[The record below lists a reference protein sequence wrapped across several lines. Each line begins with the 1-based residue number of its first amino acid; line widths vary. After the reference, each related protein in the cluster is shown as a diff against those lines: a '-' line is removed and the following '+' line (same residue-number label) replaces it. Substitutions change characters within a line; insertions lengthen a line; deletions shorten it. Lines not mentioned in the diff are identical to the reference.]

1 MSDDINQDVEAQ
13 IEAQGMAAYKVSDGE
28 VFVFTKEILA
38 SFLEASQE
46 SGRVIVFIK
55 TRPTA

>member
-1 MSDDINQDVEAQ
+1 MSDDINEDVEAQ
-13 IEAQGMAAYKVSDGE
+13 IAVSGVAAYKVSDGE

-38 SFLEASQE
+38 GLLEASQE

-55 TRPTA
+55 TRPSA